1 MSNAEPKSPLTIIA
15 IFAGIIEA
23 SALASL
29 PFLSEGSQTT
39 YTWFLVG
46 FPFFLTVLFFLTLNF
61 NYKSLYSPPVA
72 DSTPSSLPPMP
83 TELPTI
89 MDTSI
94 SDVIQTPVEVK
105 KNQETIST
113 STDNG
118 IIPAH
123 CIGKPMQPEQA
134 TVTITLSGARANK
147 LLEQFALHALNQKQ
161 TEGNTWVL
169 YNLETGTRVT
179 LETQVIDR

>member
-61 NYKSLYSPPVA
+61 NYKSLYSPPVT
-72 DSTPSSLPPMP
+72 DSTPSL
-83 TELPTI
+83 
-89 MDTSI
+89 
-94 SDVIQTPVEVK
+94 TP
-105 KNQETIST
+105 TIST
-113 STDNG
+113 KSPTLLDTSVTDVIPAPLAVENPPKTINVSTDND
-118 IIPAH
+118 ITPVHSIEIPV
-123 CIGKPMQPEQA
+123 QPEQA
-134 TVTITLSGARANK
+134 TVTITLSGTRGHE
-147 LLEQFALHALNQKQ
+147 LLEQFALHALNQTQ
-161 TEGNTWVL
+161 TVGNTWVIC
-169 YNLETGTRVT
+169 NLQTGTRIT
-179 LETQVIDR
+179 LETLAIDR